1 MSLFSNRDLSKL
13 FLPLVVEQALE
24 FLVGLTATL
33 FVSSVGEAAVSG
45 VSLVDSIIML
55 LIAAFGALATGGAVV
70 AGQYLGHR
78 EPAKAIEA
86 ARHLVWL
93 SIAVS
98 VGITLLLYVAT
109 PLILDG
115 LFGHITPEV
124 RHHAAMYLSLVNASI
139 PAIALYAAGAAVF
152 RTIGKT
158 RITMNV
164 AILMNVTNIVTSGVF
179 VYGFHLGTVGVG
191 IGSLASRVLAAVVM
205 LVLAMDRQ
213 LPVYVSFGGKILDQ
227 LRGPMV
233 QSILKIGIPFAVENS
248 LFHVGRIL
256 VLSLITSFGTAAIA
270 ANAVGTA
277 ISVFQVLPGMA
288 IGLGLTTVISRCVG
302 AGDFEQAKFYNRKI
316 LKFVYASHLVLSLL
330 ILAALPW
337 ILQAYHLSATASALT
352 FQLILIHTIGTFTFW
367 PLGYTI
373 PVTLRASG
381 DARYPMIVSLSTMV
395 VCRLVLAYVLG
406 VGLGLGVVGAW
417 LAMVL
422 DWVARSVFF
431 VIRYRSGRWKQ
442 FRVVQ

>member
-1 MSLFSNRDLSKL
+1 
-13 FLPLVVEQALE
+13 
-24 FLVGLTATL
+24 
-33 FVSSVGEAAVSG
+33 
-45 VSLVDSIIML
+45 
-55 LIAAFGALATGGAVV
+55 VV

-78 EPAKAIEA
+78 EPDKAKEA
-86 ARHLVWL
+86 PRHLVWL
-93 SIAVS
+93 AAALS
-98 VGITLLLYVAT
+98 VGITVLLYVAT

-124 RHHAAMYLSLVNASI
+124 RHHASTYLTLVNASI

-158 RITMNV
+158 RVTMNI
-164 AILMNVTNIVTSGVF
+164 AILMNVTNILTSAVL
-179 VYGFHLGTVGVG
+179 VYGFHLGTAGVG
-191 IGSLASRVLAAVVM
+191 IASLFSRILAAVAM
-205 LVLAMDRQ
+205 IALAMDSK
-213 LPVYVSFGGKILDQ
+213 LPVFLSFGGKILDQ

-233 QSILKIGIPFAVENS
+233 QGILKIGVPFALENS
-248 LFHVGRIL
+248 LFHIGRIL

-302 AGDFEQAKFYNRKI
+302 AGDFEQAKFYSRKI
-316 LKFVYASHLVLSLL
+316 LKFVYASHFVLSLL
-330 ILAALPW
+330 ILACLPW
-337 ILQAYHLSATASALT
+337 ILEAYHLSATASALT

-367 PLGYTI
+367 PLGYTL
-373 PVTLRASG
+373 PVTLRAAG

-395 VCRLVLAYVLG
+395 VCRLVLAYGLG

-422 DWVARSVFF
+422 DWVARSAFF
-431 VIRYRSGRWKQ
+431 VQRYRGDRWKG
-442 FRVVQ
+442 FRVVR